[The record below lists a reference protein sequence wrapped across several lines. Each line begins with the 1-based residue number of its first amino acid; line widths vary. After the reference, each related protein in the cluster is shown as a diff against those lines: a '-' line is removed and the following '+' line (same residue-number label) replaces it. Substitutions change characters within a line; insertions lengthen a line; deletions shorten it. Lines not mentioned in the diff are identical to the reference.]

1 MQDLFDRVEKMK
13 RKASELE
20 ELEKVRQNDKKVDEE
35 PNQIGNNQE
44 ENSLDIKKVQI
55 KEKININDLVENYD
69 IDDTKIKEILD
80 ESANGSVVK
89 NKDQMKKLKKQLK
102 EEKKKAKEEAKSKIE
117 LDKKVDIDKNI
128 FFFICAFFVYCFIGW
143 IYEVIWEFKVG
154 NGFVNRGFL
163 YGPYL
168 PIYGFGVLT
177 LYFILKKFLKTKLKI
192 GKINIMP
199 IFVFVMILVIAS
211 IIEYVA
217 SFGMEVLFQKR
228 WWDYSYDFININGRV
243 SLRNSS
249 LLALGALILLY
260 IVHPILE
267 KIFSKVNPKVLKIM
281 SFVIVIVMSV
291 DFIITAIGYTPLAN
305 YIKFI

>member
-55 KEKININDLVENYD
+55 KEEININDLVKNYD
-69 IDDTKIKEILD
+69 IDDRQVEEILD
-80 ESANGSVVK
+80 K
-89 NKDQMKKLKKQLK
+89 NINSKEQIKKMKRELKKEKKQAKK
-102 EEKKKAKEEAKSKIE
+102 EENTKRKSE
-117 LDKKVDIDKNI
+117 NKVDINKNI
-128 FFFICAFFVYCFIGW
+128 YFFICAFFIYCFIGW

-177 LYFILKKFLKTKLKI
+177 LYFMLKKFLKTKIKI

-199 IFVFVMILVIAS
+199 IFVFIMILVIAS
-211 IIEYVA
+211 IIEYIV

-228 WWDYSYDFININGRV
+228 WWDYSYDFLNVNGRI

-249 LLALGALILLY
+249 LLAIGAFILLY
-260 IVHPILE
+260 GVQPILE
-267 KIFSKVNPKVLKIM
+267 KTIRKINGKVLKVLATI
-281 SFVIVIVMSV
+281 IVLVVGV
-291 DFIITAIGYTPLAN
+291 DFIITMLGYAN
-305 YIKFI
+305 IITI